1 MSDEPIDDQNV
12 PSPTAGDP
20 NTDPRPVQPGPL
32 PPGRTRVALD
42 QIALVALVFV
52 ATLLLLLGATRLV
65 DRRTAAPGP
74 ISSVAGSVPAA
85 GPSAIGSTSQ
95 PPGTPGSPSGGTDTP
110 SGSPL
115 ASPTG
120 DPVLV
125 GAGDIGVCGDD
136 GDEATAKLLDG
147 IAGTVFTVGDNAYN
161 NGTAEQFR
169 ECYHPNWGRHL
180 ERTRPAPGNHDWGLG
195 NLDGYLG
202 YFGARAAGPDG
213 TSWYSYDLGTWHVI
227 VLDSVCSEVGCDAGS
242 PQVEWLEADLAASD
256 ARCTV
261 AYWHHPRF
269 SSGRHGNDRAVD
281 VFWQR
286 LYDAD
291 VDVVVNGHDH
301 DYERFAPQDPDNGKD
316 SERGIREF
324 VVGTG
329 GTNLR
334 RFEEPKPNSELRVAR
349 VHGVLALTLR
359 DGSYE
364 WEFIPTADSD
374 ISDRGTAPCH

>member
-1 MSDEPIDDQNV
+1 MTDEPT
-12 PSPTAGDP
+12 SRLPTPETEPVSDGP
-20 NTDPRPVQPGPL
+20 VRVGPRD
-32 PPGRTRVALD
+32 VALAA
-42 QIALVALVFV
+42 IVFV
-52 ATLLLLLGATRLV
+52 AVLVLLLGVTRLIE
-65 DRRTAAPGP
+65 RGA
-74 ISSVAGSVPAA
+74 SSS
-85 GPSAIGSTSQ
+85 
-95 PPGTPGSPSGGTDTP
+95 PPGSGAVVASPTGSGEPSPSTPPAP
-110 SGSPL
+110 SGSATTP
-115 ASPTG
+115 ATPDPTATPTPQPTPAPTG

-125 GAGDIGVCGDD
+125 GAGDIGDCGED

-147 IAGTVFTVGDNAYN
+147 IAGTVFTLGDNAYN
-161 NGTAEQFR
+161 NGTAEQFL
-169 ECYHPNWGRHL
+169 ECYHPSWGRHL
-180 ERTRPAPGNHDWGLG
+180 ERTRPAPGNHDWGRG

-202 YFGARAAGPDG
+202 YFGAKATGPEG

-227 VLDSVCSEVGCDAGS
+227 VLDSMCTEVDCDAGS

-281 VFWQR
+281 VFWQT

-301 DYERFAPQDPDNGKD
+301 DYERFAPQDPDGEED
-316 SERGIREF
+316 GERGIREF

-334 RFEEPKPNSELRVAR
+334 RFETPKPNSELRVTG

-364 WEFIPTADSD
+364 WEFMATEGNDFN
-374 ISDRGTAPCH
+374 DRGTARCH

>member
-1 MSDEPIDDQNV
+1 MSDEPIESIPPTPMPHPNAD
-12 PSPTAGDP
+12 PS
-20 NTDPRPVQPGPL
+20 PVQPESL
-32 PPGRTRVALD
+32 PPGRSGFAVD
-42 QIALVALVFV
+42 QVALVALVFV

-65 DRRTAAPGP
+65 DR
-74 ISSVAGSVPAA
+74 
-85 GPSAIGSTSQ
+85 
-95 PPGTPGSPSGGTDTP
+95 GTPGPTANDAGIVASPSPSPSSSSSQAPGTSSSPRVETETP
-110 SGSPL
+110 SGTPL

-125 GAGDIGVCGDD
+125 GAGDIGDCGED

-147 IAGTVFTVGDNAYN
+147 IPGTVFTVGDNAYN
-161 NGTAEQFR
+161 NGTAEQFQ
-169 ECYHPNWGRHL
+169 ECYHPNWGRHR
-180 ERTRPAPGNHDWGLG
+180 ERTRPAPGNHDWGRG

-202 YFGARAAGPDG
+202 YFEAQATGPDG

-301 DYERFAPQDPDNGKD
+301 DYERFAPQDPDNAKD

-334 RFEEPKPNSELRVAR
+334 RFEEPKPNSELRVAG

-359 DGSYE
+359 DGTYE
-364 WEFIPTADSD
+364 WEFIATTESD
-374 ISDRGTAPCH
+374 VSDRGTAPCH

>member
-1 MSDEPIDDQNV
+1 MSDEPIYDQHA
-12 PSPTAGDP
+12 PSPTAAQSGP
-20 NTDPRPVQPGPL
+20 PPPR
-32 PPGRTRVALD
+32 RTRVALD
-42 QIALVALVFV
+42 QIVLVALVFV
-52 ATLLLLLGATRLV
+52 ATLLLLLGATRLL

-74 ISSVAGSVPAA
+74 SSSAA
-85 GPSAIGSTSQ
+85 AAIPSASPSASANTSEA
-95 PPGTPGSPSGGTDTP
+95 PGTTASPSVETGTPTNP
-110 SGSPL
+110 PVP
-115 ASPTG
+115 SPTG

-125 GAGDIGVCGDD
+125 GAGDIGDCGED

-169 ECYHPNWGRHL
+169 ECYHPNWGRHRD
-180 ERTRPAPGNHDWGLG
+180 RTRPAPGNHDWGRG

-202 YFGARAAGPDG
+202 YFGAQATGPGG
-213 TSWYSYDLGTWHVI
+213 TSWYSYDLGTWHII

-242 PQVEWLEADLAASD
+242 PQVEWLEGDLAASD

-291 VDVVVNGHDH
+291 VDIVVNGHDH

-316 SERGIREF
+316 GERGIREF

-329 GTNLR
+329 GTVLR
-334 RFEEPKPNSELRVAR
+334 GFNAPEPNSELRLAVTQ
-349 VHGVLALTLR
+349 GVIKFTLH
-359 DGSYE
+359 DASYDWE
-364 WEFIPTADSD
+364 WLPTTNTVSD
-374 ISDRGTAPCH
+374 AGYAACH